1 MTNWDKMVIVI
12 YLAYK
17 VILHEKI
24 AVLTLG
30 KFETEMEIARNFKST
45 VLQLQKFIAY
55 IAF

>member
-1 MTNWDKMVIVI
+1 MVIVI